1 VKPGCSRKTIYREP
15 RLSLV
20 RWPVMIGKMAFIDIL
35 QNAVEMEQEGKGFFE
50 RASNMMRHE
59 RAKQMFTSLVKQEQR
74 HIDILGEELGRL
86 QAGIGWATLE
96 EMKLG
101 AQHYP
106 KISVF
111 KDKEILNLKLR
122 PDAGELEVINVG
134 IQVEK
139 KSIDYYRDAA
149 QRAEDLKA
157 QEVFNWLVGEEAG
170 HLTILNAE
178 YDNRSGAG
186 FYYDNMEFSLE
197 VE

>member
-1 VKPGCSRKTIYREP
+1 
-15 RLSLV
+15 
-20 RWPVMIGKMAFIDIL
+20 MIGKMAFIEIL

-50 RASNMMRHE
+50 RASSMMHYE

-74 HIDILGEELGRL
+74 HIDILGEELRRL
-86 QAGIGWATLE
+86 EAGIGWATLE
-96 EMKLG
+96 DLKSV
-101 AQHYP
+101 AQHYQ

-111 KDKEILNLKLR
+111 KDKEIMNLKLR

-139 KSIDYYRDAA
+139 KSIDYYRDAS
-149 QRAEDLKA
+149 QRADDSKA
-157 QEVFNWLVGEEAG
+157 REVFNWLVGEEAG

-186 FYYDNMEFSLE
+186 FYYDSMEFSLE
-197 VE
+197 VD